1 MTMIP
6 ARRRIAVALVAAL
19 SGGPGAA
26 AAESATVTI
35 DGQRLHYE
43 IVGAGGPTVVFESG
57 LGADL
62 STWDPVAGPV
72 SGFATVFLYDRA
84 GLGESLPLAAVDVP
98 VTAGAVAARLRRLL
112 EAAGRSPPYILVG
125 HSLGG
130 LYVQMFARTYPDAV
144 SGVLLLDA
152 SSPLAPDELKTL
164 AELVPGTAEYL
175 EEAGVPESNREVL
188 AAGPFPDVPLIVI
201 AATDHG
207 PYFEAWEPV
216 LMALQEDLARLSP
229 QGRLVVAEGSGH
241 DVHHD
246 RADLVVDAI
255 RALVTAAEGR

>member
-1 MTMIP
+1 
-6 ARRRIAVALVAAL
+6 
-19 SGGPGAA
+19 
-26 AAESATVTI
+26 
-35 DGQRLHYE
+35 
-43 IVGAGGPTVVFESG
+43 
-57 LGADL
+57 
-62 STWDPVAGPV
+62 V

-84 GLGESLPLAAVDVP
+84 GLGESLPLVATDVP

-130 LYVQMFARTYPDAV
+130 LYVQMFARAYPEAV

-207 PYFEAWEPV
+207 PFFEAWEPV
-216 LMALQEDLARLSP
+216 LMDLQEGLARLAP
-229 QGRLVVAEGSGH
+229 QGRLIVAEGSGH

-246 RADLVVDAI
+246 RPGLVVDAI